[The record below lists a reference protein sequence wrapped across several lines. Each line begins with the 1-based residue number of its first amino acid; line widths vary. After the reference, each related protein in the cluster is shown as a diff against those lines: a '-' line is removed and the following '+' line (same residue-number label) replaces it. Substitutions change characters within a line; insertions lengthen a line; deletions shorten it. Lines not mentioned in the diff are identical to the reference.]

1 MKRKII
7 NGLKKF
13 HNSIFLGF
21 TDAILPNIKDT
32 IKEKQSDFLNDAP
45 KLDIDWTRLTSAL
58 VSFTIIILAIFDF
71 ITADD
76 IIKFLTAWSALFQ

>member
-7 NGLKKF
+7 NTLSKF
-13 HNSIFLGF
+13 IKSIFLGF
-21 TDAILPNIKDT
+21 CDALLPYIKES
-32 IKEKQSDFLNDAP
+32 IKEKDTLYVSESP

-71 ITADD
+71 ITAQD
-76 IIKFLTAWSALFQ
+76 IIKFLTAWNVLLQ

>member
-7 NGLKKF
+7 NTVRKF
-13 HNSIFLGF
+13 PKSIFLGF
-21 TDAILPNIKDT
+21 CDALLPYIKES
-32 IKEKQSDFLNDAP
+32 IKEKDTLYISESP
-45 KLDIDWTRLTSAL
+45 KLDIDWARLTSAL

-76 IIKFLTAWSALFQ
+76 ILKFLTAWNVLLQ